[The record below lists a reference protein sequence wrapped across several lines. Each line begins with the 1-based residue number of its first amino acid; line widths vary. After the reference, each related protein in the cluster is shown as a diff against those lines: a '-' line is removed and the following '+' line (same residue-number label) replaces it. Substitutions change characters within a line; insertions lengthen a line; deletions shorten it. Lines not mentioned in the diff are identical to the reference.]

1 MGIDVSEL
9 EVIKDKTVAEI
20 QYEQDNLAELYEQ
33 DNLAELCQKL
43 RDVNQA
49 IYEKTPRDLSLA
61 EVERLLGFKVNI
73 VEGDKLWIHD

>member
-1 MGIDVSEL
+1 MNKADGLMGIDVSEL

-20 QYEQDNLAELYEQ
+20 QYEQ